1 MAAIVCD
8 VFSQKC
14 KRVVWKACKKGFSY
28 VQCLLAWPHSMYP
41 CGMLACLV
49 PFLFCLPSFLT
60 ACGGATE
67 KPCLRSVECGMCGLP
82 GMWLEHEREGCSDW
96 LPAGPLSGR
105 HQSSV
110 CQSLFLWS
118 APGLEPE
125 THWIK
130 AEDTL
135 PTFCIAVKTNSG
147 DQVCACGG
155 WGVVWADGLLFNG
168 LFCPL
173 VAFLGAIIFPPDCM
187 TLL

>member
-1 MAAIVCD
+1 MQTSGV
-8 VFSQKC
+8 
-14 KRVVWKACKKGFSY
+14 
-28 VQCLLAWPHSMYP
+28 
-41 CGMLACLV
+41 
-49 PFLFCLPSFLT
+49 
-60 ACGGATE
+60 
-67 KPCLRSVECGMCGLP
+67 CGLP
-82 GMWLEHEREGCSDW
+82 GMWLGHEREGCSDW

-105 HQSSV
+105 RQSSV

-173 VAFLGAIIFPPDCM
+173 VAFLGQSFSPLIAWPCYSEWGCSYYSIWQKIHCK
-187 TLL
+187 LLLMNCLKQLKYMLGK